1 MALEHRK
8 IAKKFAVRRI
18 NRLIAE
24 IWPSTERW
32 KPTARVPAWVG
43 DLDLWAKC
51 VKEVGGHGRGY
62 GSSLTEASMKY
73 RQQGGSIRRSP
84 TRFTE
89 IKASVHKA
97 LGESRGLSERAWDKA
112 CEAVDDELGMER
124 GFSYQKTVSLKPEG
138 PKAYYAWDRFVD
150 AVKDEAKVKSS
161 AKKATTLSDIP
172 DNLYGH
178 LNDILWERASG
189 DGKIP
194 DGEIGTTVDR
204 LLRQEEINGT
214 DRTDVEWVQWAR
226 YVDLGR
232 KNFRE

>member
-24 IWPSTERW
+24 VWPSTERW

-84 TRFTE
+84 TRFAE
-89 IKASVHKA
+89 IKA
-97 LGESRGLSERAWDKA
+97 
-112 CEAVDDELGMER
+112 
-124 GFSYQKTVSLKPEG
+124 
-138 PKAYYAWDRFVD
+138 
-150 AVKDEAKVKSS
+150 S

-172 DNLYGH
+172 DNLYGD